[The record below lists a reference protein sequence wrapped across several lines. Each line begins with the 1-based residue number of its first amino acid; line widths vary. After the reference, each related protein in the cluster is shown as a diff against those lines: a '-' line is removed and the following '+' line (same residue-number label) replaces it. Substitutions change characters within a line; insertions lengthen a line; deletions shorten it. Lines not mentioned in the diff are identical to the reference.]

1 MITSL
6 LKGFHALLLG
16 IMFML
21 MMSLLEA
28 QIPPEPSELVS
39 EMESFVAILRNT
51 GLVYGVV
58 AIVLVVLSLLSP
70 WGRCSQFQKWLQ
82 NHSAKVGFVF
92 NLASFVVV
100 SYFIGWFWA
109 IPC

>member
-1 MITSL
+1 MITTL
-6 LKGFHALLLG
+6 EKGFHALSLG
-16 IMFML
+16 IIFML

-39 EMESFVAILRNT
+39 EMETFVTILRNT
-51 GLVYGVV
+51 GLVYGAV
-58 AIVLVVLSLLSP
+58 AIVLFMLGLLSLWKRYAQFSR
-70 WGRCSQFQKWLQ
+70 WFQK
-82 NHSAKVGFVF
+82 NSAKISFVF
-92 NLASFVVV
+92 NFASFAVL

>member
-1 MITSL
+1 MITTL
-6 LKGFHALLLG
+6 EKAFHAFSLG
-16 IMFML
+16 MIFML

-39 EMESFVAILRNT
+39 EMESFVAVLKIT
-51 GLVYGVV
+51 GLVYGFV
-58 AIVLVVLSLLSP
+58 AIALVVLGLLSP
-70 WGRCSQFQKWLQ
+70 WGRCAQFSKWLQ
-82 NHSAKVGFVF
+82 NNSAKVSFVF
-92 NLASFVVV
+92 NLASFAVV